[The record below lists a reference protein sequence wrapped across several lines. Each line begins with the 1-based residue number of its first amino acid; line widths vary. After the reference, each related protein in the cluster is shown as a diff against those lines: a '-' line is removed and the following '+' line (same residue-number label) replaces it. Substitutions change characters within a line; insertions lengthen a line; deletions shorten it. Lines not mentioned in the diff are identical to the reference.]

1 MNTLQRRLNTL
12 EKQTGDTGYLFAAI
26 FRHYD
31 KTYNAT
37 LWQGFTGG
45 LKAVTRSAFTDTEP
59 EAVTWLL
66 RELAG
71 QKGALTAFFTDS
83 EGLQKMAVCSGGKL
97 TPAKLDPETWEAAI
111 SPLGSRELCLID

>member
-1 MNTLQRRLNTL
+1 MNTLQRRLDTL
-12 EKQTGDTGYLFAAI
+12 EKKTEDRGYLFAAV
-26 FRHYD
+26 FRH
-31 KTYNAT
+31 KTYNIT

-45 LKAVTRSAFTDTEP
+45 LKAVTRNAFMDTEP

-71 QKGALTAFFTDS
+71 QKGALTAFFADS

-97 TPAKLDPETWEAAI
+97 TPAKLDQEAWEAAI
-111 SPLGSRELCLID
+111 SPLGTQELCLID